1 MQTFKLDLPDG
12 GTVTGRFSFPAAA
25 ARPAYLPLLVC
36 VPGGS
41 YDAEYFDVDTN
52 YSITSVSSSIG
63 IPVIALDRPG
73 YGGSTAAPAREG
85 ETYAEAQ
92 GKYINSTIL
101 PTLWKE
107 FEKRSGATV
116 IVLMA
121 HSIGAMMATISV
133 GSYTGDEGFSLAGL
147 ITSGIGTELVEGP
160 RQAML
165 QLLNDTTESIHF
177 DPPTK
182 DAIML
187 RFPVQNV
194 VEPEICKNTEKLNK
208 PVPREELYDINM
220 NWLSHWRQYSDKVAV
235 PLMYGLSEFDA
246 LWASSEDTVE
256 SYRRAF
262 PASPRINCGMVP
274 MAPHCIELS
283 LQSKAWYMKC
293 CGFALECAVSHGLG
307 FGSRDGCKRGKE

>member
-1 MQTFKLDLPDG
+1 MQTFKLDLPVG
-12 GTVTGRFSFPAAA
+12 GTVTGRFSFPPAATK
-25 ARPAYLPLLVC
+25 PAYLPLIVC

-52 YSITSVSSSIG
+52 YSIFSVSSSIG

-73 YGGSTAAPAREG
+73 YGDSTAAPAREG

-92 GKYINSTIL
+92 GKYINATIL
-101 PTLWKE
+101 PSLWKE
-107 FEKRSGATV
+107 FGKRSGATA
-116 IVLMA
+116 IVVMA

-133 GSYTGDEGFSLAGL
+133 GCYNGDEGYPLGGL
-147 ITSGIGTELVEGP
+147 ITSGIGSELAEGP

-165 QLLNDTTESIHF
+165 QLLSGKTESIHF

-187 RFPVQNV
+187 QWPIQNV
-194 VEPEICKNTEKLNK
+194 VEPGMCKHTEKLNK
-208 PVPREELYDINM
+208 PVPPQELYDINV
-220 NWLSHWRQYSDKVAV
+220 NWLGYWRRYSDKVAV

-246 LWASSEDTVE
+246 LWASSENTVE
-256 SYRRAF
+256 SYRQAF
-262 PASPRINCGMVP
+262 PTSPRVNCGIVP
-274 MAPHCIELS
+274 FAPHCIELS
-283 LQSKAWYMKC
+283 LQSKAWYLKC

-307 FGSRDGCKRGKE
+307 VRSRDEGQGGKE